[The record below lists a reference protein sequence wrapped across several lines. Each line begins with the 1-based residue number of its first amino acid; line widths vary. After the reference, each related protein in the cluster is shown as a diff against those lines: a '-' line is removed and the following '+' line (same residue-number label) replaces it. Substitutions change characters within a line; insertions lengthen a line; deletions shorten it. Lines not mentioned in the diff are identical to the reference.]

1 MGKKLK
7 DGRKKRFTAHWA
19 RFKEKIEEHTALTGR
34 APTHAQISLLRAE
47 NLVKYSK
54 GAFAS
59 VDDLEE
65 RGCLGIDI
73 EVMRWSGAHTK
84 LWTDASMPKQR
95 ASVKKDRS
103 KPVEQHIEIMLRGL
117 PRPVLKPKLAETV
130 SEPAHVSN
138 GGIDMTP
145 LTNGERS
152 RTYMF
157 PNEKGEMIPVKVNN
171 VTHLCVRPSGYHRL
185 LTATGSRY
193 IVRPDWLVMEI
204 DADDWSV

>member
-117 PRPVLKPKLAETV
+117 PRPVLKPKLAET
-130 SEPAHVSN
+130 ETPAVDA
-138 GGIDMTP
+138 GIDMQP
-145 LTNGERS
+145 IVNGERS
-152 RTYMF
+152 RTYLM
-157 PNEKGEMIPVKVNN
+157 PTEYGLTKLIYEN
-171 VTHLCVRPSGYHRL
+171 VTHLCVRPSGGHRL
-185 LTATGSRY
+185 RTADGRLHY
-193 IVRPDWLVMEI
+193 VKPVWVAIDF
-204 DADDWSV
+204 DADDWSL